1 MGAIYVVRHAQA
13 SFGTEDYDRL
23 TQTGFAQARLLGAY
37 FALRKIRF
45 DAVYTGTLRRHA
57 ETVQGIFDGI
67 ADGDGPP
74 AQHLPALDEYDPEAL
89 MSAHA
94 GAVPAPA
101 VAETAPAVAESTPA
115 VAAAAPAV
123 AAAVRDNAAVRGH
136 FRLLKQALLAW
147 ADDRIR
153 PAGMQSWRTFQDGAV
168 AAIIEARSRF
178 AGGSVLVVS
187 SGGPI
192 AAIVAAALKAPPQ
205 TAIELNLQIRNSS
218 VTEFTMSSRRHQLVS
233 FNALAH
239 LDTQLDPGLVTYA

>member
-23 TQTGFAQARLLGAY
+23 TETGFAQARLLGAY
-37 FALRKIRF
+37 FALRNIRF

-57 ETVQGIFDGI
+57 ETAQGIFDGY
-67 ADGDGPP
+67 AEYGDGPP
-74 AQHLPALDEYDPEAL
+74 LVRLPALDEYNHEAL
-89 MSAHA
+89 MSAHTDV
-94 GAVPAPA
+94 VPAP
-101 VAETAPAVAESTPA
+101 P
-115 VAAAAPAV
+115 VAAAGRDI
-123 AAAVRDNAAVRGH
+123 AAVREH

-147 ADDRIR
+147 ADDRTQ
-153 PAGMQSWRTFQDGAV
+153 PAGMPSFRTFQDGAV
-168 AAIIEARSRF
+168 AAIVDARSRF

-192 AAIVAAALKAPPQ
+192 AAIVAAALRAPPQ
-205 TAIELNLQIRNSS
+205 TAIELNLRIRNSS

-239 LDTQLDPGLVTYA
+239 LDTQLDPELVTYA

>member
-37 FALRKIRF
+37 FALRNIRF
-45 DAVYTGTLRRHA
+45 DAVFTGTLRRHA
-57 ETVQGIFDGI
+57 ETAQGLFDGY
-67 ADGDGPP
+67 AKYGEGPP
-74 AQHLPALDEYDPEAL
+74 VERLPALDEYDPEAL
-89 MSAHA
+89 MAAHTS
-94 GAVPAPA
+94 VIPAP
-101 VAETAPAVAESTPA
+101 PA
-115 VAAAAPAV
+115 AAAAPAV
-123 AAAVRDNAAVRGH
+123 AAPGRDIAAVREH

-147 ADDRIR
+147 AEERIQ
-153 PAGMQSWRTFQDGAV
+153 PARMPSFRTFQDGAV
-168 AAIIEARSRF
+168 AAIVEARSRF

-192 AAIVAAALKAPPQ
+192 AAIVAAALQAPPQ

-239 LDTQLDPGLVTYA
+239 LDSQPDPGLVTYA